1 MKYLHTQISGRV
13 VFVVRVGLSEGGG
26 KRDGGRWE
34 ETASCKG
41 RWERS
46 CRETVCVGVRLLVAL
61 VCVCARARVR
71 ACARARVRACVCVCV
86 CGAWLRWGVGSK
98 EKPGGGSP
106 KGGNASRRPRSC
118 RSESPL
124 RLGLRVTFTAGAPSH
139 LYGWGSE
146 SPLRLPLRVT
156 LTAGAPSH
164 LYGWARL
171 QKALDPLRPPT
182 ACGPGLG
189 SSEGVDA
196 PQEAA

>member
-86 CGAWLRWGVGSK
+86 WRLVAM
-98 EKPGGGSP
+98 GGRLEGE
-106 KGGNASRRPRSC
+106 ARR
-118 RSESPL
+118 
-124 RLGLRVTFTAGAPSH
+124 RLAEGRKRLPQTAV
-139 LYGWGSE
+139 
-146 SPLRLPLRVT
+146 LPLRVT